1 MTIADRIQNLR
12 KTKGIS
18 QKELADNIGVSRQ
31 AVSKWESEQST
42 PDVEK
47 IILLSEY
54 FEVTTDYLLKGVEP
68 VGQKEKKS
76 DITFICNTVAT
87 ALNLL
92 GIVMSV
98 FIWYSTQE
106 TGAVIAGLV
115 FVILGTMVHVIGLG
129 QSSGKQKIST
139 IYRFWEINVW
149 TVIFIPLALV
159 YNVIMEGIPAPY
171 PMININTIYAFAVF
185 WLVYFLIG
193 GEVMSICRKSEKE
206 QRHED

>member
-12 KTKGIS
+12 KTRGIS
-18 QKELADNIGVSRQ
+18 QEELADNIGVSRQ

-68 VGQKEKKS
+68 VGEKEKKS

-98 FIWYSTQE
+98 FIWYSIQE

-129 QSSGKQKIST
+129 KSSGKQKIST
-139 IYRFWEINVW
+139 IYRFWKINVW
-149 TVIFIPLALV
+149 TVIFIPLALI

-193 GEVMSICRKSEKE
+193 GEVMSICRKREKE